1 MHFLK
6 AIRRMTHGNYALALN
21 RLTAARIAHPVP
33 GCWEFRRRAFGGQ
46 TFAASLLAT
55 MPGGRVQA
63 QAQHPDARWY
73 ERAARMRTLAVTS
86 GDQPYG
92 AAIVLDGRLLAEAPS
107 RVVGT
112 ANSDAHAEREAVRE
126 AQRVLGRSDLSGSVL
141 YSTSRP
147 CAVCESA
154 AAEARVARMYFGE
167 SMSDAGP
174 PRSAR

>member
-1 MHFLK
+1 M
-6 AIRRMTHGNYALALN
+6 
-21 RLTAARIAHPVP
+21 
-33 GCWEFRRRAFGGQ
+33 
-46 TFAASLLAT
+46 
-55 MPGGRVQA
+55 
-63 QAQHPDARWY
+63 
-73 ERAARMRTLAVTS
+73 TS

-112 ANSDAHAEREAVRE
+112 ANADAHAEREAVRE

-154 AAEARVARMYFGE
+154 AADARVARMYFGE